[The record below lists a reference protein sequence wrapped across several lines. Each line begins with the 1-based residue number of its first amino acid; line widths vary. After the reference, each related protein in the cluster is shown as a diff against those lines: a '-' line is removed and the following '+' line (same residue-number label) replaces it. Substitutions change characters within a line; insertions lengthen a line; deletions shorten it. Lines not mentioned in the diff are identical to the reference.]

1 MNTDALTQLVISAL
15 EDVKGQDISVL
26 DVREQ
31 TDITDTMVVATGQSA
46 RQVKALA
53 ANVVESAKHAGEMPL
68 GVEGEDEGAWVLV
81 DLADVIVHVMLQEV
95 RDQYDLESL
104 WSISLNRSE
113 DDITL

>member
-15 EDVKGQDISVL
+15 EDVKGQDITVL

-53 ANVVESAKHAGEMPL
+53 ANVVEQAKSAGQQPL
-68 GVEGEDEGAWVLV
+68 GIEGEDEGDWVLV
-81 DLADVIVHVMLQEV
+81 DLADVLVHVMLQEV
-95 RDQYDLESL
+95 RDLYDLESL
-104 WSISLNRSE
+104 WSLTARDSNATS
-113 DDITL
+113 